1 MDLGGGLAGMCC
13 VHIREAVALWT
24 CNDIQDLS
32 EDGSIL
38 EKGHLVNCVVKDTS
52 FCVSTLWHT
61 TKIVWCCNGPCICG
75 KLYILKTALSV
86 SCVPL

>member
-13 VHIREAVALWT
+13 IHICEEVALWT

-38 EKGHLVNCVVKDTS
+38 EKGHLINCVVKDTS
-52 FCVSTLWHT
+52 FCVSALWVVT
-61 TKIVWCCNGPCICG
+61 YLQ
-75 KLYILKTALSV
+75 KLFGVVMDHVYTVNYIF
-86 SCVPL
+86 